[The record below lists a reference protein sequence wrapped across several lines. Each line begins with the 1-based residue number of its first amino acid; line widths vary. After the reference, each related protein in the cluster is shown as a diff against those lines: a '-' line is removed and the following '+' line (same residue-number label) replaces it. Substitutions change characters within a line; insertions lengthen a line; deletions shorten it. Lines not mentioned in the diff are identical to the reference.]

1 MKTVNTISIMLLPLL
16 LSCGGENDFD
26 ATGTF
31 EATEITVS
39 GQEQGTLVYIR
50 AEEGSKVRRG
60 DTVALIDTMLL
71 HHAKEQLEQT
81 VQSIKR
87 NIPDIETQLK
97 PLREQLS
104 KQSAETER
112 TRRMFAD
119 NAATQKQLDDMTS
132 AEAIL
137 KSELAAKESALAKS
151 RDALTAQAAS
161 VEAQVAQT
169 VERIARSVITAP
181 ADGTILARYIE
192 AGELCSPG
200 RAVFKVADMENIYLR
215 AYVTSGQLA
224 RIKAGDRVNISAEYG
239 GDKRR
244 EYTGRITWISDKSE
258 FTPKSI
264 QTKTDRE
271 NMVYAIKISV
281 PNDGYIKIG
290 MYGEVKFAES
300 DGQH

>member
-39 GQEQGTLVYIR
+39 GQEQGTVVYIR

-81 VQSIKR
+81 MQSIKR

-97 PLREQLS
+97 PLREQLA
-104 KQSAETER
+104 KQSTETER

>member
-39 GQEQGTLVYIR
+39 GQEQGTVVYIR

-97 PLREQLS
+97 PLREQLA

-224 RIKAGDRVNISAEYG
+224 RIKAGDKVNISAEYG

-290 MYGEVKFAES
+290 MYGEVKFAER

>member
-1 MKTVNTISIMLLPLL
+1 MKTINTISIMLLPLL

-39 GQEQGTLVYIR
+39 GQEQGTVVYIR

-81 VQSIKR
+81 MQSIKR

-97 PLREQLS
+97 PLREQLA

>member
-39 GQEQGTLVYIR
+39 GQEQGTVVYIR

-81 VQSIKR
+81 MQSIKR

-97 PLREQLS
+97 PLREQLA

>member
-39 GQEQGTLVYIR
+39 GQEQGTVVYIR

-71 HHAKEQLEQT
+71 HHAREQLEQT

-97 PLREQLS
+97 PLREQLA